1 MLLEKPQL
9 AFSAEIFHGIVYS
22 EFFFFFK
29 LFALDIWFFKPFK
42 KISKTNWLFYGLP
55 DQQCEPEE
63 GRLFNGFVLLGLG
76 LMIVQKSVFQQ
87 TMKCLASTA
96 RAAV

>member
-1 MLLEKPQL
+1 M
-9 AFSAEIFHGIVYS
+9 V
-22 EFFFFFK
+22 
-29 LFALDIWFFKPFK
+29 FKPFK
-42 KISKTNWLFYGLP
+42 KFLKQIGYSMVLP

>member
-1 MLLEKPQL
+1 M
-9 AFSAEIFHGIVYS
+9 V
-22 EFFFFFK
+22 
-29 LFALDIWFFKPFK
+29 
-42 KISKTNWLFYGLP
+42 LP

>member
-1 MLLEKPQL
+1 MALCTLIF
-9 AFSAEIFHGIVYS
+9 FS
-22 EFFFFFK
+22 K

-42 KISKTNWLFYGLP
+42 KFLKQIGYSMVLP

-76 LMIVQKSVFQQ
+76 LMIVQKSVFP
-87 TMKCLASTA
+87 TNNEVSSLYCPSCSM
-96 RAAV
+96 RMH